1 MYLRFMNKSR
11 EELIKAIRGRRTSG
25 KEEYAKPFFKWAG
38 WKGQLLY
45 EFDPRFPEDFGSGSI
60 HRYIEPFVGGGA
72 IFFYISQLYPLRQ
85 SVICDINA
93 ELILTWQVVKK
104 DVQSLI
110 NILQDLQKAYDMRDL
125 AEQQNLFYQV
135 REEMNRE
142 RSRFDFSSYGEHTI
156 KRAAQLLFLNKTCF
170 NGLFR
175 LNSKGEFNVPFG
187 KYKKPDIVNEKNL
200 LMASGL
206 LTNTIILHG
215 DFTTCL
221 DYVDDRSF
229 VYIDPPYRPLNK
241 TSSFTAY
248 SEDGFSEQ
256 DQVRLCDFFRKAHET
271 GAKVMLSNS
280 DPRNEDPD
288 DNFFD
293 DLYKDFLIERVR
305 AKRFINS
312 VGEKRGDINELI
324 IRNYKN

>member
-1 MYLRFMNKSR
+1 
-11 EELIKAIRGRRTSG
+11 
-25 KEEYAKPFFKWAG
+25 
-38 WKGQLLY
+38 
-45 EFDPRFPEDFGSGSI
+45 
-60 HRYIEPFVGGGA
+60 
-72 IFFYISQLYPLRQ
+72 
-85 SVICDINA
+85 
-93 ELILTWQVVKK
+93 
-104 DVQSLI
+104 
-110 NILQDLQKAYDMRDL
+110 
-125 AEQQNLFYQV
+125 
-135 REEMNRE
+135 
-142 RSRFDFSSYGEHTI
+142 
-156 KRAAQLLFLNKTCF
+156 
-170 NGLFR
+170 
-175 LNSKGEFNVPFG
+175 
-187 KYKKPDIVNEKNL
+187 
-200 LMASGL
+200 MASGL